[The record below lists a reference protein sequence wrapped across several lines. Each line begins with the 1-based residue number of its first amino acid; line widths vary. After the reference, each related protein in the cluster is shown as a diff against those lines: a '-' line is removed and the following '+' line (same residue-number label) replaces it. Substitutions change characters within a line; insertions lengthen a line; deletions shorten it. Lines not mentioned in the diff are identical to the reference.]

1 MKYFSFYIQ
10 MDYLAGFKP
19 QLADLTLMWANGATF
34 AEICKMSDTF
44 EGSIIRCLRR
54 LDELLKQLTDA
65 SKSIGNTVYFKYFI
79 FQGIRTKI
87 PSSKCKN

>member
-1 MKYFSFYIQ
+1 

-19 QLADLTLMWANGATF
+19 QLVDLTLMWANGATF

-65 SKSIGNTVYFKYFI
+65 SKSIGNTVY
-79 FQGIRTKI
+79 KI
-87 PSSKCKN
+87 IIIQELE